1 MSVKSYNHNG
11 RFYTHPDPVRFDRYG
26 LLSLGPVHFSRDGT
40 LAATVRRLVRE
51 SPDG

>member
-1 MSVKSYNHNG
+1 MSVNSYNHNG

-26 LLSLGPVHFSRDGT
+26 LLSLGTVHFS
-40 LAATVRRLVRE
+40 LAVTVRRLVRE